1 MNIKRVGKVLP
12 GYHTDTFSDEIVNS
26 LEFNNLCVYT
36 LPQRLLELIHEQQ
49 PNLFSSEQL
58 EKERQLAQLPMTVV
72 FDKGTAKTAKL
83 LQLYDASIDETQ
95 FKEMFGE
102 GSYRAVVK
110 VLDGDLRKIDLIGK
124 AYCGW
129 LVQQREYQADIQAFR
144 KSMEDRE
151 NVTQDCQA
159 CHDGNTSSNSFE
171 IRESICKKWRLA
183 SLVTSE
189 IPEPLLPH
197 LSAINF
203 YSRDIPEGAV
213 LPFIPDTFPIQG
225 TGLVVDQLNNS
236 RLASGAAH
244 LADWWNL
251 TSNGTGNTRPFELF
265 ARQFQLQHYW
275 RVLRTR
281 FQTETDRKQQV
292 FSYIFA
298 AYFGVSQDSIRRD
311 FQQLKKKSDLLR
323 KPIERRF

>member
-12 GYHTDTFSDEIVNS
+12 GYHADTFSDEIVNS
-26 LEFNNLCVYT
+26 LEFKNLCVYT
-36 LPQRLLELIHEQQ
+36 LPQRLLELILEQQ

-58 EKERQLAQLPMTVV
+58 EKERQFAHFPMTVV
-72 FDKGTAKTAKL
+72 FDKGTAKTAKS
-83 LQLYDASIDETQ
+83 LQTYDASLDKTQ

-102 GSYRAVVK
+102 GSYRAVVD

-129 LVQQREYQADIQAFR
+129 LVQQSEYQADIQAFR
-144 KSMEDRE
+144 ESMEDRQ
-151 NVTQDCQA
+151 NDPQDCQA
-159 CHDGNTSSNSFE
+159 CHDGNTSSNCSG
-171 IRESICKKWRLA
+171 IRESICSKWRLA

-203 YSRDIPEGAV
+203 YSRDVPEGAV
-213 LPFIPDTFPIQG
+213 LPFIPDTYPIQG

-236 RLASGAAH
+236 RLASGATH
-244 LADWWNL
+244 LTGWWKL
-251 TSNGTGNTRPFELF
+251 TSNGTGNTRPFELL

-281 FQTETDRKQQV
+281 FQTETNRKQQV
-292 FSYIFA
+292 FTYIFA
-298 AYFGVSQDSIRRD
+298 GYFGVSQDSIRRD
-311 FQQLKKKSDLLR
+311 FQQLKKKSDLLNT
-323 KPIERRF
+323 PIELRF

>member
-1 MNIKRVGKVLP
+1 MNIIRVGKVLP

-58 EKERQLAQLPMTVV
+58 QKERELAQLPMTVV
-72 FDKGTAKTAKL
+72 FDKGTAKTAKS
-83 LQLYDASIDETQ
+83 LQMYDASVDETQ
-95 FKEMFGE
+95 FTEMFGR
-102 GSYRAVVK
+102 GSYQAVARA
-110 VLDGDLRKIDLIGK
+110 LDGDLKKIDLIGK

-129 LVQQREYQADIQAFR
+129 LVQQSEYQADISELQT
-144 KSMEDRE
+144 SMGRQHAPQDR
-151 NVTQDCQA
+151 QFSQ
-159 CHDGNTSSNSFE
+159 DGNSNSAGVGTRQSVCE
-171 IRESICKKWRLA
+171 RWRLA

-203 YSRDIPEGAV
+203 YSSDVPEGAV

-225 TGLVVDQLNNS
+225 KGLVVDQLNNS
-236 RLASGAAH
+236 RLASGATH

-251 TSNGTGNTRPFELF
+251 TSNSTGNTRPFELF

-292 FSYIFA
+292 FSHIFA

-311 FQQLKKKSDLLR
+311 FQQLKNTSDLLS
-323 KPIERRF
+323 KPIELRF